1 MANIIKTNS
10 IVTIVFGVDE
20 GAYFCQ
26 SYIND
31 SLSIFPILYLGMTVS
46 IAFLEWLACSKAI
59 EAFLPALLLRTIGP
73 PGCSVVYLETS

>member
-1 MANIIKTNS
+1 MVANITKTKR
-10 IVTIVFGVDE
+10 IVTITFGVEE

-46 IAFLEWLACSKAI
+46 IAFFE
-59 EAFLPALLLRTIGP
+59 
-73 PGCSVVYLETS
+73 